1 MSRAASLTLF
11 VLAAVVV
18 TGSAGCTSTVRSAT
32 HAAVP
37 VVVDESLGAFE
48 DPQNRERLEKILGS
62 PEMQAAIRETS
73 HALVRGALEP
83 GTDLRVQEGTAAL
96 TDTVAEVLARDL
108 RDRILPATVQGMRE
122 SLRDGLTTED
132 RRAVLATVNGA
143 IAQATATALRSASA
157 EMPRSFGPAV
167 QAALVESLNSPEL
180 HAAVAGILADAARA
194 SLLSSRDLLVDLHQR
209 SDGNGP
215 VLQLFDRVQRMLER
229 TVLATFAAGALLG
242 ALFIWAMRYFRGES
256 RGGPSRRVWPGPPG
270 GEAGGPSG
278 PSEGGAPRGSSAR
291 LDPSATRAT

>member
-11 VLAAVVV
+11 VLAAAAVMAF
-18 TGSAGCTSTVRSAT
+18 AGCTSTVRSASR
-32 HAAVP
+32 AAVP

-48 DPQNRERLEKILGS
+48 DPQNRERLEQILGS

-73 HALVRGALEP
+73 QALVRGALEP
-83 GTDLRVQEGTAAL
+83 GTDFKVQEGTAAL

-108 RDRILPATVQGMRE
+108 RDRILPATVEGMRE
-122 SLRDGLTTED
+122 SLREGVTPDD
-132 RRAVLATVNGA
+132 RRAVLAAVNGA

-157 EMPRSFGPAV
+157 EIPRSFGPAM
-167 QAALVESLNSPEL
+167 QAAVVESLNSPEL
-180 HAAVAGILADAARA
+180 HAAVASILADAARA
-194 SLLSSRDLLVDLHQR
+194 SLVSSRDLLTDLHR

-215 VLQLFDRVQRMLER
+215 VVQLVDRVQRMLVK
-229 TVLATFAAGALLG
+229 TVFATFGAGALLG
-242 ALFIWAMRYFRGES
+242 ALFVWAMRYFRGES

-278 PSEGGAPRGSSAR
+278 PSEGGAPRRTSSR

>member
-11 VLAAVVV
+11 VLAAAAVM
-18 TGSAGCTSTVRSAT
+18 GSAGCTSTVRSASR
-32 HAAVP
+32 AAVP

-48 DPQNRERLEKILGS
+48 DPQNRERLEQILGS

-73 HALVRGALEP
+73 QALVRGALEP
-83 GTDLRVQEGTAAL
+83 GTDLKVQEGTAAL

-108 RDRILPATVQGMRE
+108 RDRILPATVEGMRE
-122 SLRDGLTTED
+122 SLREGLTPDD
-132 RRAVLATVNGA
+132 RRAVLAAVNGA
-143 IAQATATALRSASA
+143 IAQATATALRSASS
-157 EMPRSFGPAV
+157 EIPRSFGPAV
-167 QAALVESLNSPEL
+167 QAAVVESLNSPEL
-180 HAAVAGILADAARA
+180 HAAVSSILADAARA
-194 SLLSSRDLLVDLHQR
+194 SLVSSRDLLTDLHR

-215 VLQLFDRVQRMLER
+215 VVQLVDRVQRMLVR
-229 TVLATFAAGALLG
+229 TVLATFGAGALLG
-242 ALFIWAMRYFRGES
+242 ALFVWAMRYFRGES

-278 PSEGGAPRGSSAR
+278 PFEGGAPRGESAR